1 MNKVVKGLGIG
12 CLGLTGVFVFFG
24 IIAAIIS
31 PSSDVKTS
39 SKKEIK
45 DSIVEIKDTIN
56 DSNEIAK
63 KEAEVK
69 EIPSKWIYETN
80 ETKMGETQKF
90 AQIKSDD
97 ILDFD
102 FPYQGG
108 SESTLTV
115 RRQKGQTDIY
125 YQVSKG
131 QIVSVSPVDGGTIRV
146 KFDNEKPMT
155 IGVNGA
161 SDYSSDII
169 FLDSTSKLI
178 SKLKSSKKMVIEVEF
193 YNEGNR
199 QIEFDVQGFEW

>member
-24 IIAAIIS
+24 IIAAVIS

-56 DSNEIAK
+56 VS
-63 KEAEVK
+63 KEADSKETEVK
-69 EIPSKWIYETN
+69 EIPSKWMYETN
-80 ETKMGETQKF
+80 ETKMGESQKF

-131 QIVSVSPVDGGTIRV
+131 QIVSASPIDGGSIRV

>member
-12 CLGLTGVFVFFG
+12 CLGLIGVFVLFG

-31 PSSDVKTS
+31 PSTGTEKTS
-39 SKKEIK
+39 NNETK
-45 DSIVEIKDTIN
+45 DSIVEIKDTVN
-56 DSNEIAK
+56 VSKEEI
-63 KEAEVK
+63 KEVS
-69 EIPSKWIYETN
+69 SKWIYETN
-80 ETKMGETQKF
+80 ETKMGESQKF

-115 RRQKGQTDIY
+115 RKQKGQTDIY

-131 QIVSVSPVDGGTIRV
+131 QIVSVNPVDGGTVRV
-146 KFDNEKPMT
+146 KFDDEKPMN
-155 IGVNGA
+155 ISASGA

-169 FLDSTSKLI
+169 FLNSTSKLI
-178 SKLKSSKKMVIEVEF
+178 SKLKSAKKMIIEVKF
-193 YNEGNR
+193 YDEGNR
-199 QIEFDVQGFEW
+199 QIEFDVEGFKW